1 MITVVYNRTRH
12 TLTMEGHAQSG
23 GEPGHDLVCASASIL
38 AYTLASSVSN
48 MAEADQV
55 KEPVLKLNK
64 GEARVSC
71 KPRTRFTA
79 SVTLIFDS
87 ICAGFEL
94 LAANYPENI
103 SYQLRI

>member
-12 TLTMEGHAQSG
+12 TLTMEGHAQS

-48 MAEADQV
+48 MAEVEQV
-55 KEPVLKLNK
+55 REPVLKLNK

-71 KPRTRFTA
+71 KPRTRFTSA
-79 SVTLIFDS
+79 VTLIFDS

-94 LAANYPENI
+94 LATNYPENI